1 MRSFK
6 NGRLPA
12 FAESFQFLPE
22 NRPDDCYRL
31 FFYAAL
37 PCEARPLIEH
47 FKLRKET
54 AVNPFDIHVRPPAC
68 LTVTGLGPCAMA
80 AGVAY
85 SQALYGEAENP
96 VLINVGIAGHRDHAV
111 GSLFLIDKI
120 LDAGSGRCYYP
131 PLAFSPPCATGSIRT
146 APKPQLAYDH
156 PDLCDMEAAAF
167 YETATR
173 FTSAELAQCLKII
186 SDNRLLPA
194 DRITPQAVS
203 ALIAAHLGAIEDISA
218 ELLRLAESITFPES
232 LLMAELTSCF
242 RFTANER
249 IQLKKQLQRWDCL
262 TGGQALDID
271 WSGLTKGKDVLQR
284 LRQRIDNLEFRL

>member
-1 MRSFK
+1 MRNFNS
-6 NGRLPA
+6 GRLPT
-12 FAESFQFLPE
+12 FAESFPSLLE
-22 NRPDDCYRL
+22 TRHDDCYRL
-31 FFYAAL
+31 FIYAAL

-54 AVNPFDIHVRPPAC
+54 AVKPFDVHVRPPVC

-85 SQALYGEAENP
+85 SQALYGGAENP
-96 VLINVGIAGHRDHAV
+96 VLINVGIAGHQHHAV

-120 LDAGSGRCYYP
+120 LDAGSGRCFYP

-146 APKPQLAYDH
+146 APKPQLDYDH
-156 PDLCDMEAAAF
+156 ADLCDMEAAAF
-167 YETATR
+167 YETAIR

-186 SDNRLLPA
+186 SDNRSLPA
-194 DRITPQAVS
+194 YRLTPQAVS
-203 ALIAAHLGAIEDISA
+203 VLIAAHLGAIETVSA
-218 ELLRLAESITFPES
+218 KLLRLAASITFPES
-232 LLMAELTSCF
+232 RLMAELTS
-242 RFTANER
+242 RYHFTANER
-249 IQLKKQLQRWDCL
+249 IQLRKQLQRWDCL

-271 WSGLTKGKDVLQR
+271 WSGLAKGKDVLQR